1 MKIYKVDDLQVI
13 QAGQN
18 YRHLG
23 LFDQTGKQ
31 IIPFNPNKM
40 PVAERLRE
48 IETRLLS
55 PGLKD
60 GYYIVKCK
68 NSAGVKVATD
78 DYTIYKG
85 DQNLSEEAPRVIEIA
100 APQTFQPE
108 VLTYDGALKLQI
120 DLERL
125 KMENDALKKEV
136 ENLKAEISEME
147 KSEAILSESDNSG
160 MWENAKSFLSEI
172 VSIGAPLLDKH
183 FELREKQLSL
193 KALEISRGM
202 RGTNP
207 GTNPQKNPVANP
219 SEKNK
224 QIIENWI
231 LSKNDDLNLYEELA
245 AIYNEATSQEDF
257 LKNLKEYDEN
267 LFKELTNGSRT

>member
-1 MKIYKVDDLQVI
+1 MKIYKTSDLQTI

-85 DQNLSEEAPRVIEIA
+85 DQLSEAA
-100 APQTFQPE
+100 APQIIEVPAQSFQPE
-108 VLTYDGALKLQI
+108 VLTYEGALKLQV

-125 KMENDALKKEV
+125 KMENAGLKKEI
-136 ENLKAEISEME
+136 ELLKNEISEIE
-147 KSEAILSESDNSG
+147 KNEAILSENDNSG

-193 KALEISRGM
+193 KALEISRSIK
-202 RGTNP
+202 GTNP
-207 GTNPQKNPVANP
+207 GINPARNPINKAAA
-219 SEKNK
+219 EKK
-224 QIIENWI
+224 QVIENWI
-231 LSKNDDLNLYEELA
+231 ISKKDDPEVYEQLA
-245 AIYNEATSQEDF
+245 TLFNAATSQEDF
-257 LKNLKEYDEN
+257 LRNLNDYNSE
-267 LFKELTNGSRT
+267 LFNELTNG